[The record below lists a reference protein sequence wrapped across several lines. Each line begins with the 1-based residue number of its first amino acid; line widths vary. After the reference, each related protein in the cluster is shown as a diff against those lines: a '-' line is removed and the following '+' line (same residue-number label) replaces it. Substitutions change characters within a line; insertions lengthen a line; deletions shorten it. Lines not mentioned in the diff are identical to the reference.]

1 MKRQEIYYDRIY
13 LDLITL
19 DQAVQPRVELDD
31 NYIEE
36 LANDLTAGSKFPPV
50 VVFKYGEDY
59 QLADGVHRHLAHQK
73 AGLDVID
80 VEIRIGD
87 QRDAI
92 LHAVGANATH
102 GKRRSNAD
110 KRKAAETLLK
120 DEVWCRWTDRV
131 IAEKCRVSQPLVSA
145 IRKEL
150 TDNGYKF
157 PEKRITANGRQM
169 DTTNIGSNRAQ
180 NAHETENPVA
190 ETSEVGQQQAR
201 ATDTAAQTSEDPEIN
216 HQTEETQP
224 AVNPVQSNDEAEAS
238 EATLGN
244 QSDNPESPD
253 SEAGDQ
259 PEDGESPSESQTE
272 ETSEETEASE
282 SDQGA
287 NGNETPAPG
296 DEDAIQAEAQPAI
309 DEDIDPLSQKVCDLE
324 QDLAEAKQAI
334 ALKDERINELE
345 EKIRVLEAENEY
357 YRSQLTEV
365 NDHTEDMAPSN
376 AIQDSVSQ
384 AIEASLA

>member
-1 MKRQEIYYDRIY
+1 MDTLSINLEIIK
-13 LDLITL
+13 LDE
-19 DQAVQPRVELDD
+19 AAQPRVELDD
-31 NYIEE
+31 EYIEE

-50 VVFKYGEDY
+50 VVFRYGEDY
-59 QLADGVHRHLAHQK
+59 HLADGFHRYRAHQK
-73 AGLDVID
+73 AGFDKIVA
-80 VEIRIGD
+80 EIRRGD
-87 QRDAI
+87 RREAI
-92 LHAVGANATH
+92 MHAVGANATH

-150 TDNGYKF
+150 TDNGYQF
-157 PEKRITANGRQM
+157 PEKRITANGRKM
-169 DTTNIGSNRAQ
+169 NVANIGSNRSLTTQESEISEAV
-180 NAHETENPVA
+180 P
-190 ETSEVGQQQAR
+190 SEVGQQEAS
-201 ATDTAAQTSEDPEIN
+201 ATVTAAPTSEDPEVN

-224 AVNPVQSNDEAEAS
+224 AVNPEQSDDEAEAS

-253 SEAGDQ
+253 SVAGDQ
-259 PEDGESPSESQTE
+259 PEEGDSADESPVE
-272 ETSEETEASE
+272 EMAEEAEDRE
-282 SDQGA
+282 SDQGP
-287 NGNETPAPG
+287 NGNEATAPG
-296 DEDAIQAEAQPAI
+296 DEDATQPEAPKMDAEN
-309 DEDIDPLSQKVCDLE
+309 IDPLSQKVCDLE
-324 QDLAEAKQAI
+324 QDLAEAKQTI

-376 AIQDSVSQ
+376 AIQDSVFQ
-384 AIEASLA
+384 AMEASLA